1 MGGVVFIV
9 IIGGAYF
16 LRKSHVPELEGE
28 REILE
33 VKWDVMDKNKT
44 ASVDIAGHVDKIKEY
59 SKEIKSRLMVRA
71 TKAVNQ
77 QYFYGLEEQTGI
89 SLTLLS
95 QSDTP
100 PPPRAPPGKPN
111 LTLYAPIAYSV
122 GVSGTYYQVI
132 DFLNRLEHG
141 QYFTRIEGFSCNSL
155 GKNETDAVQIS
166 LKMDILGVK

>member
-1 MGGVVFIV
+1 MNAQAIIAKLKQYPLAVGDVVFIV

-77 QYFYGLEEQTGI
+77 QYFYGLEEQT
-89 SLTLLS
+89 
-95 QSDTP
+95 
-100 PPPRAPPGKPN
+100 
-111 LTLYAPIAYSV
+111 
-122 GVSGTYYQVI
+122 
-132 DFLNRLEHG
+132 E
-141 QYFTRIEGFSCNSL
+141 
-155 GKNETDAVQIS
+155 
-166 LKMDILGVK
+166 MDGENWTVE